1 MRTTLTLD
9 DDLFMALSERA
20 RATGRTFKEV
30 VNEAVRRG
38 LAPAASRP
46 VVDPPVIDLGARI
59 MTADEA
65 EAAGEDPGVGRFL
78 RVSEG
83 LERDAQ

>member
-9 DDLFMALSERA
+9 DDLFMALNERA
-20 RATGRTFKEV
+20 RATGRSFKEV

-38 LAPAASRP
+38 LAPSQPRPVIEPP
-46 VVDPPVIDLGARI
+46 VVDLGRLR

-65 EAAGEDPGVGRFL
+65 EALGEDAEVVRFL
-78 RVSEG
+78 RVTEQ
-83 LERDAQ
+83 LERELK

>member
-9 DDLFMALSERA
+9 DDLFMALNERA

-38 LAPAASRP
+38 TLS
-46 VVDPPVIDLGARI
+46 DL
-59 MTADEA
+59 
-65 EAAGEDPGVGRFL
+65 
-78 RVSEG
+78 
-83 LERDAQ
+83 

>member
-9 DDLFMALSERA
+9 DDLFMALNERA
-20 RATGRTFKEV
+20 RATGRSFKEV

-38 LAPAASRP
+38 LAPSATRPVIEPP
-46 VVDPPVIDLGARI
+46 VVDLGGLR

-65 EAAGEDPGVGRFL
+65 EALGEDAEVVRFL
-78 RVSEG
+78 RVTEQ
-83 LERDAQ
+83 LERDLK